1 MDKSREQ
8 ALEDGANMNTGGV
21 NFDYVDTAKL
31 ERMGLLKYNTKKPN
45 GDNFI
50 RIVAPSLTGPFA
62 QEIWMHTK
70 VGTQKATFLC
80 VNKMFGE
87 PCAICD
93 HQKDM
98 KADGVSA
105 EVIKELNPGHRFLMY
120 VVDTTNADTE
130 DEGPKWFDCPVSI
143 YKNVCTLSK
152 DRRTGQSFDPTD
164 PVDGRDVE
172 FVRKDGKRTEYTG
185 MRLVPTKP
193 IPKNWYEDLPA
204 FEEVLLIPTYDE
216 AREAVSGQRASKEES
231 TRGSSRGEDRG
242 SRRDVD
248 DRGSRR
254 DVDDDRGSRRE
265 TRDVPEDEVDDNV
278 RGSRRETSRR
288 EQPDR
293 ERSRGREDSSRDT
306 GQEES
311 VRAKLD
317 EIQNRKRSRE

>member
-1 MDKSREQ
+1 
-8 ALEDGANMNTGGV
+8 
-21 NFDYVDTAKL
+21 
-31 ERMGLLKYNTKKPN
+31 
-45 GDNFI
+45 
-50 RIVAPSLTGPFA
+50 
-62 QEIWMHTK
+62 
-70 VGTQKATFLC
+70 
-80 VNKMFGE
+80 MFGE

-98 KADGVSA
+98 RQDGVSA
-105 EVIKELNPGHRFLMY
+105 EIIKELNPGHRFFMY

-130 DEGPKWFDCPVSI
+130 DEGVKWFDCPVSI

-193 IPKNWYEDLPA
+193 IPKSWYEDLPA
-204 FEEVLLIPTYDE
+204 FKEVLLIPTYKE
-216 AREAVSGQRASKEES
+216 AMEAVSGQRAAKEES
-231 TRGSSRGEDRG
+231 SRD
-242 SRRDVD
+242 SRR
-248 DRGSRR
+248 
-254 DVDDDRGSRRE
+254 DDDRGSRRE
-265 TRDVPEDEVDDNV
+265 STRRDDDRGSRDAPEDEVDDNV

-293 ERSRGREDSSRDT
+293 ERSRDSSDSRRDVS
-306 GQEES
+306 QEDA

-317 EIQNRKRSRE
+317 DIQNRKRGRSRED